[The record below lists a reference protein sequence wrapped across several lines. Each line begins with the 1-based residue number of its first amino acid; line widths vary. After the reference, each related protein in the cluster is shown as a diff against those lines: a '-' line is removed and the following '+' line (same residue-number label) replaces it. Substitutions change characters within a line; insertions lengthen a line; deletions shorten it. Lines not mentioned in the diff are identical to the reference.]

1 MNSSN
6 RRNRGRRGRYFTWE
20 LTALIAVIALLA
32 GFVLGRK
39 TAGIHISTITAMLSE
54 DETTEEET
62 LSADTE
68 TGADTVSDTAGTES
82 ETASQTDSSGTD
94 AETGT
99 ETQSTAETETGTETQ
114 STEDTE
120 EAASSDT
127 SSELVDAADAEYET
141 SSSAAAEQVT
151 YEAVTEVS
159 SEISIVDVSTID
171 NVTLYE
177 AVLSDGVASTLY
189 GKTGDAVCQVVIVG
203 DSQFGNFTGTD
214 GMAYLL
220 SQKMHA
226 NVYNLAIGGKTA
238 SVDPEEEGN
247 ADVDTWEETCGVS
260 MVEAICGLADPDEV
274 FDVWEYQRN
283 VFYSCDFSKTDIFI
297 IEFGANDYLSGRE
310 MYSQLNPTTYFSYWG
325 ALEYMINDLRD
336 TYPDAQI
343 LVCTPTYAQFWE
355 SGTGAFLGDS
365 YTVSNSYGTLFNY
378 AQTAM
383 NIVGE
388 HTNVTVVNAYQ
399 NADIDIYSAPD
410 DLLDGIHL
418 TESGREKY
426 VSLLSRIALRS
437 LGYEIDQGV
446 DPDDVD
452 WLSQDVE

>member
-1 MNSSN
+1 MSSQN
-6 RRNRGRRGRYFTWE
+6 GRQRGRKSRYFTWE

-32 GFVLGRK
+32 GFILGRK
-39 TAGIHISTITAMLSE
+39 TAGVHISTITAMFSQDEAAE
-54 DETTEEET
+54 DGT
-62 LSADTE
+62 LIAETE
-68 TGADTVSDTAGTES
+68 TGADTASDAAGTES
-82 ETASQTDSSGTD
+82 EAADQTD
-94 AETGT
+94 AEDTA
-99 ETQSTAETETGTETQ
+99 SDSSAAETETAVD
-114 STEDTE
+114 TED
-120 EAASSDT
+120 AASSES
-127 SSELVDAADAEYET
+127 SSELVDAADMEYET
-141 SSSAAAEQVT
+141 SSSGTTEQVT

-177 AVLSDGVASTLY
+177 AVLSDGIASTLY

-247 ADVDTWEETCGVS
+247 ADVDTWEEACGVS
-260 MVEAICGLADPDEV
+260 MVEAICGLADPLEV

-325 ALEYMINDLRD
+325 ALEYMINDLREA
-336 TYPDAQI
+336 YPDAQI

-365 YTVSNSYGTLFNY
+365 YTVSNYYGTLFNY

-388 HTNVTVVNAYQ
+388 HTNVTVVNTYQ

-437 LGYEIDQGV
+437 LGYDIGQGV

-452 WLSQDVE
+452 WLSQDVD

>member
-1 MNSSN
+1 MSGSN
-6 RRNRGRRGRYFTWE
+6 RRRRRRRRE
-20 LTALIAVIALLA
+20 EHIVVALIAVIALLA
-32 GFVLGRK
+32 GFVLGRA
-39 TAGIHISTITAMLSE
+39 TANIHISTITAMLTTDSSAE
-54 DETTEEET
+54 DTTSAEDGAVTEDAAVPGETLTESTAEET
-62 LSADTE
+62 GTDTG
-68 TGADTVSDTAGTES
+68 TDTSSDTTSDTAS
-82 ETASQTDSSGTD
+82 
-94 AETGT
+94 
-99 ETQSTAETETGTETQ
+99 
-114 STEDTE
+114 DT
-120 EAASSDT
+120 SSDT
-127 SSELVDAADAEYET
+127 TSESSTSELVDAADVEY
-141 SSSAAAEQVT
+141 SSGSSGTTQQVT

-177 AVLSDGVASTLY
+177 AVLDDGVASTLY
-189 GKTGDAVCQVVIVG
+189 GKTGDAVCQVVIFG
-203 DSQFGNFTGTD
+203 DSQFGNFTGED

-260 MVEAICGLADPDEV
+260 MVEAVCGLADPDEV

-325 ALEYMINDLRD
+325 ALEYMINELREA
-336 TYPDAQI
+336 YPDAQI

-365 YTVSNSYGTLFNY
+365 YTISNSYGTLFNY

-399 NADIDIYSAPD
+399 NADIDIYSAGE
-410 DLLDGIHL
+410 DLLDGLHL
-418 TESGREKY
+418 TPAGREKY
-426 VSLLSRIALRS
+426 VSLLARVALRS
-437 LGYEIDQGV
+437 LGYDIGQGV

-452 WLSQDVE
+452 WVSQTVD